1 MKNLREENAKRGAS
15 RIQMNIG
22 SLALAFAKEEGL
34 ILLWSEIITQLKLQ
48 HEDLLLIH

>member
-22 SLALAFAKEEGL
+22 SLALAFAKEGL